1 MKQTLTLCLL
11 FMLSLFTAQAARQPL
26 DYGAL
31 ELNKA
36 YAIES
41 QYQYVAGY
49 YTATETGVLTVTST
63 NSDVFTP
70 FSDKA
75 CTKVMN
81 VKYLYDTTPTYH
93 AYYSLNVTAG
103 QTIYFRYNG
112 INDAENTLTFSTDDK
127 LELTS
132 QSTEAGSTVMC
143 TSTSQLSFNFNRTVD
158 AQRIEIVA
166 GQTTKTV
173 SFNTNG
179 NTIYFEVKAPIYE
192 LMQAGALSEGDHFT
206 VHFVGVH
213 SEDNP
218 DLLLGTDGS
227 LSVDYVC
234 GAKPVTLASA
244 TNFDNTH
251 KFLSFWPKGDADGI
265 ITLTFDGNIQIAENK
280 VQLTYADTSSGSEA
294 SNKYVETPPYR
305 VEGNQLIID
314 LTDKERTPQSMLGT
328 TALYDN
334 MMLTV
339 SNVCDLAGNPVYTT
353 SSGSRGS
360 YTRNMPYSIETVNVS
375 TQITP
380 ASGSML
386 GNAESIE
393 VFATDFKKVSYTG
406 AQFVYTDV
414 KDNNTTKVVTV
425 AKDQCTETPDADIE
439 GAYTL
444 NVPVPAEVRGQK
456 DIYFSLTG
464 LQAADGK
471 DYSSLF
477 SAKYNGFT
485 VLDMTY
491 QASAE
496 AAPITLKSASLDELV
511 ADAPIVITTNRDDV
525 VGNDSISYVTY
536 DITDLNPAE
545 GDDPYIVTTTH
556 IARTEGVTEWRGE
569 VVGVGNTKLY
579 IGHTYR
585 VVVTGY
591 QQLDKNFNPYRDL
604 VVGTDTLYFTGSQAD
619 YVYSDVEFDS
629 FSPADKTIA
638 SADDFNITLNFTG
651 LVKVENA
658 HVDMGFGMTTDF
670 TACTPIEGEDGYASQ
685 WTLSMDVA
693 TAATIQDRS
702 IVINFAAE
710 DQNGNRVMG
719 NAGNRETSY
728 FSTEFTLDYNG
739 APLTVVPTQGGAEG
753 NELDQIYEFDVTAND
768 VLTMGALDLGEAHV
782 FDMLNTIDVPV
793 VKARSIFDD
802 ETTQAINDLID
813 AGEYAAAV
821 EQYGQDAV
829 DNAYFATTKTIRLT
843 LEQPIT
849 EGGGYVLS
857 IPAQYFNVG
866 EQFEGQGSK
875 AYEGFFTVKGN
886 TEPVEANFTTSPK
899 NGSTLQSLQDVVI
912 TFTDYDEV
920 AIGNGTISLKK
931 DGEKIETVDALGYD
945 DAWNKFSISF
955 TNEQTAEGIY
965 TIDIPEGYF
974 VTPDG
979 TGMPAITLTYYIGTD
994 TGISHVTVTPH
1005 RADDATYTLGGVR
1018 VTGKLPAGVYIK
1030 GGKKVVIK

>member
-1 MKQTLTLCLL
+1 ML
-11 FMLSLFTAQAARQPL
+11 FVLSLFTAQAARQPL

-36 YAIES
+36 YAIEA

-75 CTKVMN
+75 CTQVMD

-112 INDAENTLTFSTDDK
+112 INNAENTLTFSTDDK

-132 QSTEAGSTVMC
+132 QSTEAGSTIMC

-158 AQRIEIVA
+158 AQKVEIVA
-166 GQTTKTV
+166 GETTKQV
-173 SFNTNG
+173 SFYTSG

-192 LMQAGALSEGDHFT
+192 LMDAGALSEGQTFT
-206 VHFVGVH
+206 VRLVGVH
-213 SEDNP
+213 AED
-218 DLLLGTDGS
+218 DAAKTLGEDGTVA
-227 LSVDYVC
+227 VDYVC
-234 GAKPVTLASA
+234 GAKPLKLTSS

-265 ITLTFDGNIQIAENK
+265 ITLTFDGNIKIGEDK

-305 VEGNQLIID
+305 VEDNQLIID

-360 YTRNMPYSIETVNVS
+360 YTRNMPYSIETVNIS
-375 TQITP
+375 TELIP

-386 GNAESIE
+386 GDAENIE
-393 VFATDFKKVSYTG
+393 VFATDYQKISFTG
-406 AQFVYTDV
+406 AKFTYTDLN
-414 KDNNTTKVVTV
+414 DNNAVKTAIV
-425 AKDQCTETPDADIE
+425 AKDQCTETADADIE

-444 NVPVPAEVRGQK
+444 KVPVPAEVRRQK
-456 DIYFSLTG
+456 DIFFTLTG

-477 SAKYNGFT
+477 SAKYNGFA

-496 AAPITLKSASLDELV
+496 AAPITLKGAELGELV

-536 DITDLNPAE
+536 DITDLNPVE

-556 IARTEGVTEWRGE
+556 IARTEGTTEWRGE

-579 IGHTYR
+579 MGHTYR

-619 YVYSDVEFDS
+619 YEYSDVELDTY
-629 FSPADKTIA
+629 SPSDNTIS
-638 SADDFNITLNFTG
+638 SADDFTIALNFSG

-658 HVDMGFGMTTDF
+658 HVDMGYGMTTDF

-685 WTLSMDVA
+685 WTLTMDAA
-693 TAATIQDRS
+693 TAASIEDRS
-702 IVINFAAE
+702 IVINFTAT
-710 DQNGNRVMG
+710 DQNGNRVKG

-728 FSTEFTLDYNG
+728 TSMEFTLAYNG
-739 APLTVVPTQGGAEG
+739 AALTVAPTQGGAEG
-753 NELDQIYEFDVTAND
+753 DELDQIYEFDVTAED
-768 VLTMGALDLGEAHV
+768 AITLGALDLAEAHV
-782 FDMLNTIDVPV
+782 FDMLNTVDVPV
-793 VKARSIFDD
+793 VKARAIFED

-813 AGEYAAAV
+813 AGEYDAAV
-821 EQYGQDAV
+821 QQYGQSAV
-829 DNAYFATTKTIRLT
+829 DAAYFATTKTIRLT

-849 EGGGYVLS
+849 EAGGYTLV
-857 IPAQYFNVG
+857 IPAEYFNVG
-866 EQFEGQGSK
+866 EQFMGQVSR
-875 AYEGFFTVKGN
+875 AYEGFFIVKGSD
-886 TEPVEANFTTSPK
+886 EPIEANFTTSPK
-899 NGSTLQSLQDVVI
+899 NGSTVQSLQDIVI

-920 AIGNGTISLKK
+920 AMGNGIISLKK
-931 DGEKIETVDALGYD
+931 NGEVIETVDAFGFD
-945 DAWNKFSISF
+945 DDWSKFSISF
-955 TNEQTAEGIY
+955 TNEQTAEGTY
-965 TIDIPEGYF
+965 TIEIPEGYF
-974 VTPDG
+974 VNPDG
-979 TGMPAITLTYYIGTD
+979 DNLPAITLTYYIGTD
-994 TGISHVTVTPH
+994 TGINNVTVNTKQT
-1005 RADDATYTLGGVR
+1005 DVIYTLGGVR
-1018 VTGKLPAGVYIK
+1018 VSGKLPAGVYIK
-1030 GGKKVVIK
+1030 NGKKVIVK

>member
-1 MKQTLTLCLL
+1 MKQTFTLCLL
-11 FMLSLFTAQAARQPL
+11 FVLSLFTAQAARQPL

-36 YAIES
+36 YAIEA

-75 CTKVMN
+75 CTQVMD

-112 INDAENTLTFSTDDK
+112 INNAENTLTFSTDDK

-132 QSTEAGSTVMC
+132 QSVETGSTIMC

-158 AQRIEIVA
+158 AQKVEIVA
-166 GQTTKTV
+166 GEATKQV
-173 SFNTNG
+173 SFYTSG

-192 LMQAGALSEGDHFT
+192 LMDAGALSEGQTFT
-206 VHFVGVH
+206 VRLVGVH
-213 SEDNP
+213 AED
-218 DLLLGTDGS
+218 DAAKTLGEDGTVA
-227 LSVDYVC
+227 VDYVC
-234 GAKPVTLASA
+234 GAKPLKLTSS

-265 ITLTFDGNIQIAENK
+265 ITLTFDGNIKIGEDK

-305 VEGNQLIID
+305 VEDNQLIID

-334 MMLTV
+334 MMLTI

-360 YTRNMPYSIETVNVS
+360 YTRNMPYSIETVNIS
-375 TQITP
+375 TELIP

-386 GNAESIE
+386 GDAENIE
-393 VFATDFKKVSYTG
+393 VFATDYQKISFTG
-406 AQFVYTDV
+406 AKFTYTDV
-414 KDNNTTKVVTV
+414 NDNNTVKTVLV
-425 AKDQCTETPDADIE
+425 AKDQCTETADADIE

-444 NVPVPAEVRGQK
+444 KVPVPAEVRGQK
-456 DIYFSLTG
+456 DIFFTLTG

-477 SAKYNGFT
+477 SAKYNGFA

-496 AAPITLKSASLDELV
+496 AAPITLKGAELGELV

-536 DITDLNPAE
+536 DITDLNPVE

-556 IARTEGVTEWRGE
+556 IARTEGTTEWRGE

-579 IGHTYR
+579 MGHTYR

-619 YVYSDVEFDS
+619 YEYSDVELDTY
-629 FSPADKTIA
+629 SPSDNTIS
-638 SADDFNITLNFTG
+638 SADDFTIALNFNG

-658 HVDMGFGMTTDF
+658 HVDMGYGMTIGF
-670 TACTPIEGEDGYASQ
+670 SACTPIEGEDGYASQ
-685 WTLSMDVA
+685 WTLTMDAA
-693 TAATIQDRS
+693 TAASIEDRS
-702 IVINFAAE
+702 IVINFTAT
-710 DQNGNRVMG
+710 DQNGNRVKG

-728 FSTEFTLDYNG
+728 TSMEFTLAYNG
-739 APLTVVPTQGGAEG
+739 AALTVAPTQGGAEG
-753 NELDQIYEFDVTAND
+753 DELDQIYEFDVTAED
-768 VLTMGALDLGEAHV
+768 AITLGALDLAEAHV
-782 FDMLNTIDVPV
+782 FDMLNTVDVPV
-793 VKARSIFDD
+793 VKARAIFED

-813 AGEYAAAV
+813 AGEYDAAV
-821 EQYGQDAV
+821 QQYGQSAV
-829 DNAYFATTKTIRLT
+829 DAAYFATTKTIRLT

-849 EGGGYVLS
+849 EAGGYTLV
-857 IPAQYFNVG
+857 IPAEYFNVG
-866 EQFEGQGSK
+866 EQFMGQVSR
-875 AYEGFFTVKGN
+875 AYEGFFIVKGSD
-886 TEPVEANFTTSPK
+886 EPIEANFTTSPK
-899 NGSTLQSLQDVVI
+899 NGSTVQSLQDIVI

-920 AIGNGTISLKK
+920 AMGNGIISLKK
-931 DGEKIETVDALGYD
+931 NGEVIETVDAFGFD
-945 DAWNKFSISF
+945 DDWSKFSISF
-955 TNEQTAEGIY
+955 TNEQTAEGTY
-965 TIDIPEGYF
+965 TIEIPEGYF
-974 VTPDG
+974 VNPDG
-979 TGMPAITLTYYIGTD
+979 DNLPAITLTYYIGTD
-994 TGISHVTVTPH
+994 TGINNVTGNTKQTDVI
-1005 RADDATYTLGGVR
+1005 YTLGGVR
-1018 VTGKLPAGVYIK
+1018 VSGKLPAGVYIK
-1030 GGKKVVIK
+1030 NGKKVIVK

>member
-1 MKQTLTLCLL
+1 MKQTFTLCLL
-11 FMLSLFTAQAARQPL
+11 FVLSLFTAQAARQPL

-36 YAIES
+36 YSIEA

-75 CTKVMN
+75 CTQVMN

-112 INDAENTLTFSTDDK
+112 INSAENTLTFSTDDK

-132 QSTEAGSTVMC
+132 QSLEAGTTVMC

-158 AQRIEIVA
+158 AQKVEIVA
-166 GQTTKTV
+166 GEATKQV
-173 SFNTNG
+173 SFNTSG

-192 LMQAGALSEGDHFT
+192 LMQTGALSEGQTFM
-206 VHFVGVH
+206 VRLVGVH
-213 SEDNP
+213 VED
-218 DLLLGTDGS
+218 DATKLLGEDGT
-227 LSVDYVC
+227 VETQYVC
-234 GAKPVTLASA
+234 GAKPLTLVSA

-251 KFLSFWPKGDADGI
+251 AFRSFWAKGDADGI
-265 ITLTFDGNIQIAENK
+265 ITLTFDGNIKIGKDK

-353 SSGSRGS
+353 TSGSRGS
-360 YTRNMPYSIETVNVS
+360 YTRNMPYSIETVNIS
-375 TQITP
+375 TELIP
-380 ASGSML
+380 ANGSML
-386 GNAESIE
+386 GDAAYVE
-393 VFATDFKKVSYTG
+393 VFATDYQKIGFTAAKFT
-406 AQFVYTDV
+406 YTDINDNTV
-414 KDNNTTKVVTV
+414 KTVIV
-425 AKDQCTETPDADIE
+425 AKEQCVETPDADIA

-444 NVPVPAEVRGQK
+444 KVPVPAEVRGQK
-456 DIYFSLTG
+456 DIFFSLTD

-471 DYSSLF
+471 DYNSLF
-477 SAKYNGFT
+477 SAKYNGFA

-496 AAPITLKSASLDELV
+496 AAPITLKGAALDELV
-511 ADAPIVITTNRDDV
+511 ADAPIVITTNRDEV

-556 IARTEGVTEWRGE
+556 IARTEGTTEWRGE
-569 VVGVGNTKLY
+569 VVGLGNTKLY
-579 IGHTYR
+579 MGHTYR

-619 YVYSDVEFDS
+619 YEYSDVELDTYTPS
-629 FSPADKTIA
+629 DNTIS
-638 SADDFNITLNFTG
+638 SADDFTLTLNFNG

-658 HVDMGFGMTTDF
+658 YVDMGYGATTDF
-670 TACTPIEGEDGYASQ
+670 TACTPVEGEDGYASQ
-685 WTLSMDVA
+685 WTLAMDAA
-693 TAATIQDRS
+693 TAASIQDRS
-702 IVINFAAE
+702 IVINFSAS
-710 DQNGNRVMG
+710 DQNNRRVKG

-728 FSTEFTLDYNG
+728 TSMEFTLAYNG
-739 APLTVVPTQGGAEG
+739 AALTVVPTQGGAEG
-753 NELDQIYEFDVTAND
+753 EELDEIYEFDVTAED
-768 VLTMGALDLGEAHV
+768 AITMGALDLGEAHV

-793 VKARSIFDD
+793 VKARSIFAD

-813 AGEYAAAV
+813 AGEYDAAV
-821 EQYGQDAV
+821 EQYGQSAV
-829 DNAYFATTKTIRLT
+829 DAAYFATTNTIRLT

-849 EGGGYVLS
+849 VAGGYTLA
-857 IPAQYFNVG
+857 IPAEYFNVG
-866 EQFEGQGSK
+866 EQFMGQVSR
-875 AYEGFFTVKGN
+875 AYEGFFIVKGSS
-886 TEPVEANFTTSPK
+886 EPIEANFTTSPK
-899 NGSTLQSLQDVVI
+899 NGSTVQSLQDIVI

-920 AIGNGTISLKK
+920 AVGNGTISLKK
-931 DGEKIETVDALGYD
+931 NGEEIETVDAFGFD

-955 TNEQTAEGIY
+955 TNEQTAEGTY
-965 TIDIPEGYF
+965 TIEIPEGYF
-974 VTPDG
+974 VNPDG
-979 TGMPAITLTYYIGTD
+979 DNLPAITLTYYIGTD
-994 TGISHVTVTPH
+994 TGISNVTISTKQ
-1005 RADDATYTLGGVR
+1005 ADAIYTLGGIR
-1018 VTGKLPAGVYIK
+1018 VSGKLPAGVYIK
-1030 GGKKVVIK
+1030 NGKKVIVK

>member
-1 MKQTLTLCLL
+1 MKQTFTLCLL
-11 FMLSLFTAQAARQPL
+11 FVLSLFTAQAARQPL

-36 YAIES
+36 YAIEA

-75 CTKVMN
+75 CTQVMD

-112 INDAENTLTFSTDDK
+112 INNAENTLTFSTDDK

-132 QSTEAGSTVMC
+132 QSTEAGSTIMC

-158 AQRIEIVA
+158 AQKVEIVA
-166 GQTTKTV
+166 GETTKQV
-173 SFNTNG
+173 SFYTSG

-192 LMQAGALSEGDHFT
+192 LMDAGALSEGQTFT
-206 VHFVGVH
+206 VRIVGVH
-213 SEDNP
+213 AED
-218 DLLLGTDGS
+218 DAAKTLGEDGTVA
-227 LSVDYVC
+227 VDYVC
-234 GAKPVTLASA
+234 GAKPLKLTSS

-265 ITLTFDGNIQIAENK
+265 ITLTFDGNIKIGEDK

-360 YTRNMPYSIETVNVS
+360 YTRNMPYSIETVNIS
-375 TQITP
+375 TELIP
-380 ASGSML
+380 ASGSTL
-386 GNAESIE
+386 GDAENIE
-393 VFATDFKKVSYTG
+393 VFATDYQKISFTG
-406 AQFVYTDV
+406 AKFTYTDV
-414 KDNNTTKVVTV
+414 NDNNTVKTVLV

-439 GAYTL
+439 GAYIL
-444 NVPVPAEVRGQK
+444 KVPVPAEVRGQK
-456 DIYFSLTG
+456 DIFFTLTG

-477 SAKYNGFT
+477 SAKYNGFA

-496 AAPITLKSASLDELV
+496 AAPITLKGAELGELV

-536 DITDLNPAE
+536 DITDLNPVE

-556 IARTEGVTEWRGE
+556 IARTEGTTEWRGE

-579 IGHTYR
+579 MGHTYR

-619 YVYSDVEFDS
+619 YEYSDVELDTYTPS
-629 FSPADKTIA
+629 DNTIS
-638 SADDFNITLNFTG
+638 SADDFTITLNFNG

-658 HVDMGFGMTTDF
+658 HVDMGYGMTTDF

-685 WTLSMDVA
+685 WTLTMDAA
-693 TAATIQDRS
+693 TAASIEDRS
-702 IVINFAAE
+702 IVINFTAT
-710 DQNGNRVMG
+710 DQNGNRVKG

-728 FSTEFTLDYNG
+728 TSMEFTLAYNG
-739 APLTVVPTQGGAEG
+739 AALTVAPTQGGAEG
-753 NELDQIYEFDVTAND
+753 DELDQIYEFDVTAED
-768 VLTMGALDLGEAHV
+768 AITLGALDLAEAHV

-793 VKARSIFDD
+793 VKARAIFED

-813 AGEYAAAV
+813 AGEYDAAV
-821 EQYGQDAV
+821 QQYGQEATDA
-829 DNAYFATTKTIRLT
+829 AYFATTNTIRLT

-849 EGGGYVLS
+849 EAGGYTLI
-857 IPAQYFNVG
+857 IPAEYFNVG
-866 EQFEGQGSK
+866 EQFMGQVSR
-875 AYEGFFTVKGN
+875 AYEGFFIVKGSD
-886 TEPVEANFTTSPK
+886 EPIEANFTTSPK
-899 NGSTLQSLQDVVI
+899 NGSTVQSLQDIVI

-920 AIGNGTISLKK
+920 AVGNGIISLKK
-931 DGEKIETVDALGYD
+931 NGEEIETVDALGFD
-945 DAWNKFSISF
+945 DDWSKFSISF
-955 TNEQTAEGIY
+955 TEEQTAEGTY
-965 TIDIPEGYF
+965 TIEIPEGYF
-974 VTPDG
+974 VNPDG
-979 TGMPAITLTYYIGTD
+979 DNMPAITLTYYIGTD
-994 TGISHVTVTPH
+994 TGINNVTVNTKQT
-1005 RADDATYTLGGVR
+1005 DVIYTLGGVR
-1018 VTGKLPAGVYIK
+1018 VSGKLPAGVYIK
-1030 GGKKVVIK
+1030 NGKKIVVK

>member
-1 MKQTLTLCLL
+1 ML
-11 FMLSLFTAQAARQPL
+11 FVLSLFTAQAARQPL

-36 YAIES
+36 YAIEA

-75 CTKVMN
+75 CTQVMN

-112 INDAENTLTFSTDDK
+112 INDAKNTLTFSTDDK

-132 QSTEAGSTVMC
+132 QSVETGSTIMC

-158 AQRIEIVA
+158 AQKVEIVA
-166 GQTTKTV
+166 GEATKQV
-173 SFNTNG
+173 SFYTSG

-192 LMQAGALSEGDHFT
+192 LMDAGALSEGQTFT
-206 VHFVGVH
+206 VRIVGVH
-213 SEDNP
+213 AED
-218 DLLLGTDGS
+218 DAAKTLGEDGIVA
-227 LSVDYVC
+227 VDYVC
-234 GAKPVTLASA
+234 GAKPLKLTSS

-265 ITLTFDGNIQIAENK
+265 ITLTFDGNIKIGEDK

-360 YTRNMPYSIETVNVS
+360 YTRNMPYSIETVNIS
-375 TQITP
+375 TELIP

-386 GNAESIE
+386 GDAENIE
-393 VFATDFKKVSYTG
+393 VFATDYQKISFTG
-406 AQFVYTDV
+406 AKFTYTDLN
-414 KDNNTTKVVTV
+414 DNNAVKTAIV

-439 GAYTL
+439 GAYIL
-444 NVPVPAEVRGQK
+444 KVPVPAEVRGQK
-456 DIYFSLTG
+456 DIFFTLTG

-477 SAKYNGFT
+477 SAKYNGFA

-496 AAPITLKSASLDELV
+496 AAPITLKGAELGELV

-536 DITDLNPAE
+536 DITDLNPVE

-556 IARTEGVTEWRGE
+556 IARTEGTTEWRGE

-579 IGHTYR
+579 MGHTYR

-619 YVYSDVEFDS
+619 YEYSDVELDTYTPS
-629 FSPADKTIA
+629 DNTIS
-638 SADDFNITLNFTG
+638 SADDFTIALNFNG

-658 HVDMGFGMTTDF
+658 HVDMGYGMTTDF
-670 TACTPIEGEDGYASQ
+670 SACTPIEGEDGYASQ
-685 WTLSMDVA
+685 WTLTMDAA
-693 TAATIQDRS
+693 TAASIEDRS
-702 IVINFAAE
+702 IVINFTAT
-710 DQNGNRVMG
+710 DQNGNRVKG

-728 FSTEFTLDYNG
+728 TSMEFTLAYNG
-739 APLTVVPTQGGAEG
+739 AALTVAPTQGGAEG
-753 NELDQIYEFDVTAND
+753 DELDQIYEFDVTAED
-768 VLTMGALDLGEAHV
+768 AITLGALDLAEAHV
-782 FDMLNTIDVPV
+782 FDMLNTVDVPV
-793 VKARSIFDD
+793 VKARAIFED

-813 AGEYAAAV
+813 AGEYDAAV
-821 EQYGQDAV
+821 QQYGQSAV
-829 DNAYFATTKTIRLT
+829 DAAYFATTKTIRLT

-849 EGGGYVLS
+849 EAGGYTLV
-857 IPAQYFNVG
+857 IPAEYFNVG
-866 EQFEGQGSK
+866 EQFMGQVSR
-875 AYEGFFTVKGN
+875 AYEGFFIVKGSD
-886 TEPVEANFTTSPK
+886 EPIEANFTTSPK
-899 NGSTLQSLQDVVI
+899 NGSTVQSLQDIVI

-920 AIGNGTISLKK
+920 AVGNGTISLKK
-931 DGEKIETVDALGYD
+931 NGEVIETVDAFGFD
-945 DAWNKFSISF
+945 DDWSKFSISF
-955 TNEQTAEGIY
+955 TNEQTAEGTY
-965 TIDIPEGYF
+965 TIEIPEGYF
-974 VTPDG
+974 VNPDG
-979 TGMPAITLTYYIGTD
+979 DNLPAITLTYYIGTD
-994 TGISHVTVTPH
+994 TGINNVTVNTKQT
-1005 RADDATYTLGGVR
+1005 DVIYTLGGVR
-1018 VTGKLPAGVYIK
+1018 VSGKLPAGVYIK
-1030 GGKKVVIK
+1030 NGKKVIVK

>member
-1 MKQTLTLCLL
+1 MKQTFTLCLL
-11 FMLSLFTAQAARQPL
+11 FVLSLFTAQAARQPL

-36 YAIES
+36 YAIEA

-75 CTKVMN
+75 CTQVMN

-112 INDAENTLTFSTDDK
+112 INDAKNTLTFSTDDK

-132 QSTEAGSTVMC
+132 QSVETGSTIMC

-158 AQRIEIVA
+158 AQKVEIVA
-166 GQTTKTV
+166 GEATKQV
-173 SFNTNG
+173 SFYTSG

-192 LMQAGALSEGDHFT
+192 LMDAGALSEGQTFT
-206 VHFVGVH
+206 VRIVGVH
-213 SEDNP
+213 AED
-218 DLLLGTDGS
+218 DAAKTLGEDGIVA
-227 LSVDYVC
+227 VDYVC
-234 GAKPVTLASA
+234 GAKPLKLTSS

-265 ITLTFDGNIQIAENK
+265 ITLTFDGNIKIGEDK

-360 YTRNMPYSIETVNVS
+360 YTRNMPYSIETVNIS
-375 TQITP
+375 TELIP

-386 GNAESIE
+386 GDAENIE
-393 VFATDFKKVSYTG
+393 VFATDYQKISFTG
-406 AQFVYTDV
+406 AKFTYTDLN
-414 KDNNTTKVVTV
+414 DNNAVKTAIV

-439 GAYTL
+439 GAYIL
-444 NVPVPAEVRGQK
+444 KVPVPAEVRGQK
-456 DIYFSLTG
+456 DIFFTLTG

-477 SAKYNGFT
+477 SAKYNGFA

-496 AAPITLKSASLDELV
+496 AAPITLKGAELGELV

-536 DITDLNPAE
+536 DITDLNPVE

-556 IARTEGVTEWRGE
+556 IARTEGTTEWRGE

-579 IGHTYR
+579 MGHTYR

-619 YVYSDVEFDS
+619 YEYSDVELDTYTPS
-629 FSPADKTIA
+629 DNTIS
-638 SADDFNITLNFTG
+638 SADDFTIALNFNG

-658 HVDMGFGMTTDF
+658 HVDMGYGMTTDF
-670 TACTPIEGEDGYASQ
+670 SACTPIEGEDGYASQ
-685 WTLSMDVA
+685 WTLTMDAA
-693 TAATIQDRS
+693 TAASIEDRS
-702 IVINFAAE
+702 IVINFTAT
-710 DQNGNRVMG
+710 DQNGNRVKG

-728 FSTEFTLDYNG
+728 TSMEFTLAYNG
-739 APLTVVPTQGGAEG
+739 AALTVAPTQGGAEG
-753 NELDQIYEFDVTAND
+753 DELDQIYEFDVTAED
-768 VLTMGALDLGEAHV
+768 AITLGALDLAEAHV
-782 FDMLNTIDVPV
+782 FDMLNTVDVPV
-793 VKARSIFDD
+793 VKARAIFED

-813 AGEYAAAV
+813 AGEYDAAV
-821 EQYGQDAV
+821 QQYGQSAV
-829 DNAYFATTKTIRLT
+829 DAAYFATTKTIRLT

-849 EGGGYVLS
+849 EAGGYTLV
-857 IPAQYFNVG
+857 IPAEYFNVG
-866 EQFEGQGSK
+866 EQFMGQVSR
-875 AYEGFFTVKGN
+875 AYEGFFIVKGSD
-886 TEPVEANFTTSPK
+886 EPIEANFTTSPK
-899 NGSTLQSLQDVVI
+899 NGSTVQSLQDIVI

-920 AIGNGTISLKK
+920 AVGNGTISLKK
-931 DGEKIETVDALGYD
+931 NGEVIETVDAFGFD
-945 DAWNKFSISF
+945 DDWSKFSISF
-955 TNEQTAEGIY
+955 TNEQTAEGTY
-965 TIDIPEGYF
+965 TIEIPEGYF
-974 VTPDG
+974 VNPDG
-979 TGMPAITLTYYIGTD
+979 DNLPAITLTYYIGTD
-994 TGISHVTVTPH
+994 TGINNVTVNTKQT
-1005 RADDATYTLGGVR
+1005 DVIYTLGGVR
-1018 VTGKLPAGVYIK
+1018 VSGKLPAGVYIK
-1030 GGKKVVIK
+1030 NGKKVIVK